1 MIHGGNLAQAIA
13 IHGGSRDG
21 WLDLSTGINPHPYP
35 APALADAAWHR
46 LPEPSQ
52 ALLAAARACYGAQ
65 HLLPVAGTQAAIQA
79 LPRLREPARVAIAAP
94 TYGEYAHWWKQAGH
108 AVQEIAR
115 GAASAP
121 RAAGIS
127 LDAANATDATDAAA
141 THGPDL
147 RGFDVLVV
155 CNPNN
160 PTGARI
166 APERLLQWAD
176 TLAARGG
183 WLIVDEAFA
192 DTDPAA
198 SIAPRAGRP
207 GLIVLRSVGKF
218 FGLAGLRLGFVC
230 AQAELLGALAEALG
244 PWQVSGP
251 AQDIGAAA
259 LADAAWQTAT
269 RHRLQA
275 LLAGHGLRSAG
286 TPLFQWWPA
295 RTMALAPEDFQA
307 RMAERHIW
315 TRLFPAG
322 SAAHGIRLGLPAD
335 EAGWRRFAQALE
347 AVLGGADVTAPHAPR
362 ALGQAAS

>member
-1 MIHGGNLAQAIA
+1 MIHGDNLAQTIA

-21 WLDLSTGINPHPYP
+21 WIDLSTGINPHPYP

-52 ALLAAARACYGAQ
+52 ALLAAARACYCEP
-65 HLLPVAGTQAAIQA
+65 HLLPVAGTQADIQA

-108 AVQEIAR
+108 AVQEIVL
-115 GAASAP
+115 GSLSAP
-121 RAAGIS
+121 SAAGIS
-127 LDAANATDATDAAA
+127 LDAENATNAAA
-141 THGPDL
+141 THGLDL

-160 PTGARI
+160 PSGTRI
-166 APERLLQWAD
+166 APERLLQW
-176 TLAARGG
+176 
-183 WLIVDEAFA
+183 A

-198 SIAPRAGRP
+198 SIAPRAGPP
-207 GLIVLRSVGKF
+207 GLIVLRSVRKF
-218 FGLAGLRLGFVC
+218 FGLAGLRLSFVC
-230 AQAELLGALAEALG
+230 AQTELLGALAEALG
-244 PWQVSGP
+244 PWQISGP
-251 AQDIGAAA
+251 AQDICAAA

-275 LLAGHGLRSAG
+275 LLAGHGLRSAC

-315 TRLFPAG
+315 PRLFPAG
-322 SAAHGIRLGLPAD
+322 SAAHSIRL
-335 EAGWRRFAQALE
+335 AQALE
-347 AVLGGADVTAPHAPR
+347 AVLGGADVTAPHAPS